1 MARYQ
6 QMIAHPVIDVEDRH
20 ENGGGR

>member
-6 QMIAHPVIDVEDRH
+6 QMIAHPVIDVEDRN